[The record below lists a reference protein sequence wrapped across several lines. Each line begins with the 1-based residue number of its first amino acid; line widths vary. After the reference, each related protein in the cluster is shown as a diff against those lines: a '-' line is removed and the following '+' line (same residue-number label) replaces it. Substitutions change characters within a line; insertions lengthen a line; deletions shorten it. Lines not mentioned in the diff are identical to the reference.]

1 MIYIT
6 GDCHQDFE
14 RFNIDVFPE
23 QKEMTKDDCV
33 IICGDFGGVWNRN
46 EESSRE
52 AKLMD
57 WLENR
62 PFTTLFVDG
71 NHENFDRLYAYPVE
85 KWHGGKIHKIRPSVI
100 HLMRGQVFEIDGK
113 SIFAFGGAS
122 SHDIAGGILEP
133 DDPDFKKKK
142 KKLDQGWYPYR
153 VNHVSWWKQE
163 LPSEEEMQEGIEN
176 LAAHDNKVDFI
187 VTHCCASSTQT
198 LLGCGL
204 DKTDSLTE
212 YHEKI
217 RQNTSFKKWFF
228 GHYHDNRNVNME
240 EILIYEQMIRIW

>member
-14 RFNIDVFPE
+14 RFNLDVFPE

-52 AKLMD
+52 SKLMD

-62 PFTTLFVDG
+62 SFTTLFVDG
-71 NHENFDRLYAYPVE
+71 NHENFDRLYAYPIE
-85 KWHGGKIHKIRPSVI
+85 KWHGGKVHKIRPSVI

-142 KKLDQGWYPYR
+142 
-153 VNHVSWWKQE
+153 
-163 LPSEEEMQEGIEN
+163 EGIGSG
-176 LAAHDNKVDFI
+176 LVSVPNKSCELVEAGTSIRRRD
-187 VTHCCASSTQT
+187 AGRNREPGST
-198 LLGCGL
+198 
-204 DKTDSLTE
+204 
-212 YHEKI
+212 
-217 RQNTSFKKWFF
+217 
-228 GHYHDNRNVNME
+228 
-240 EILIYEQMIRIW
+240 

>member
-85 KWHGGKIHKIRPSVI
+85 KWHGGKVHKIRPSVI

-113 SIFAFGGAS
+113 SIFAFGGVS

-187 VTHCCASSTQT
+187 VTHCCASSTQN
-198 LLGCGL
+198 LLGGGL
-204 DKTDSLTE
+204 YKTDILTE

>member
-62 PFTTLFVDG
+62 PFTTLGITRILIGFMLIRSKNG
-71 NHENFDRLYAYPVE
+71 TGARFIRY
-85 KWHGGKIHKIRPSVI
+85 GRPS
-100 HLMRGQVFEIDGK
+100 
-113 SIFAFGGAS
+113 
-122 SHDIAGGILEP
+122 
-133 DDPDFKKKK
+133 
-142 KKLDQGWYPYR
+142 
-153 VNHVSWWKQE
+153 
-163 LPSEEEMQEGIEN
+163 
-176 LAAHDNKVDFI
+176 FI
-187 VTHCCASSTQT
+187 
-198 LLGCGL
+198 
-204 DKTDSLTE
+204 
-212 YHEKI
+212 
-217 RQNTSFKKWFF
+217 
-228 GHYHDNRNVNME
+228 
-240 EILIYEQMIRIW
+240 

>member
-71 NHENFDRLYAYPVE
+71 NHENFDRLML
-85 KWHGGKIHKIRPSVI
+85 IRSKN
-100 HLMRGQVFEIDGK
+100 GT
-113 SIFAFGGAS
+113 GA
-122 SHDIAGGILEP
+122 
-133 DDPDFKKKK
+133 
-142 KKLDQGWYPYR
+142 R
-153 VNHVSWWKQE
+153 
-163 LPSEEEMQEGIEN
+163 
-176 LAAHDNKVDFI
+176 FI
-187 VTHCCASSTQT
+187 RYGRP
-198 LLGCGL
+198 LF
-204 DKTDSLTE
+204 
-212 YHEKI
+212 I
-217 RQNTSFKKWFF
+217 
-228 GHYHDNRNVNME
+228 
-240 EILIYEQMIRIW
+240 